1 MSDKGEHL
9 KPEMEL
15 CNSKDKKKQ
24 KDETPTP
31 SLQDFIE
38 DPKRK
43 YSLVGLHYVVE
54 FKVSGSNKTL
64 VVCNLCRVKG
74 KALEMRFH
82 LFGMNH
88 IKAYME
94 KHYLFLLEG
103 LKGVGYQKPHLT
115 MMLREYAKDIELMEG
130 TDGVHTEYISESEFK
145 ERQETWVHSKYED
158 GKSDNPK
165 LNYPVYR
172 RKMAII
178 YSRDFKISSRA
189 EAAEVLNLTQQLS
202 DRLEQYYLKCKGLAA
217 MRSSVTNTIIAKYE
231 APNMLPPNVQE
242 NIYFVNTPKLG
253 LESTVQKTP
262 WDTEEPSTSSM
273 YPYNTKYTDSNF
285 TGHKS
290 YAPDT
295 AGYGHMHVEQTMEY
309 SKYVSNSSLNDN
321 SSNIEATSESEP
333 PVAPDVTDAKGHS
346 DIDEEKN
353 TVVPDQSSS
362 HTSSSHELAS
372 ETPSKHTHGKTS
384 KTLSPDILLL
394 LKGKDA
400 STVTNILKTLSP
412 FYPALQDV
420 NLEMLAQV
428 LVNTGALD

>member
-130 TDGVHTEYISESEFK
+130 TDGVH
-145 ERQETWVHSKYED
+145 
-158 GKSDNPK
+158 
-165 LNYPVYR
+165 YPVYR